1 MSHPLRI
8 VVIVPDLAL
17 LDEQEE
23 HVRLQLERSR
33 SLRVGLLE
41 AQYDIVDT
49 LPADVFL
56 SERIAQLR
64 PDLIIVDT
72 ESEARDALEHVVM
85 ATRDE
90 RRPIVLFTNDP
101 DTTHVRDAVAAG
113 VCAYIVEGLAPQ
125 RIRPILQ
132 VAMARFKHE
141 QSLRAELQDA
151 RDELKDRKTIDRAK
165 GILMERQALSEKQA
179 YDRLRKLAMDKGI
192 KMVQIAQRMIDA
204 AELLG

>member
-41 AQYDIVDT
+41 AQYDIVAT

-64 PDLIIVDT
+64 PDLIIVDA

-85 ATRDE
+85 ATRDA

-101 DTTHVRDAVAAG
+101 DTSHVSDAVAAG

-125 RIRPILQ
+125 RIHPILQ

-141 QSLRAELQDA
+141 ESLRAELQDA

-165 GILMERQALSEKQA
+165 GILMQRQSLTEKEA

>member
-1 MSHPLRI
+1 
-8 VVIVPDLAL
+8 
-17 LDEQEE
+17 
-23 HVRLQLERSR
+23 
-33 SLRVGLLE
+33 
-41 AQYDIVDT
+41 
-49 LPADVFL
+49 
-56 SERIAQLR
+56 
-64 PDLIIVDT
+64 
-72 ESEARDALEHVVM
+72 
-85 ATRDE
+85 
-90 RRPIVLFTNDP
+90 
-101 DTTHVRDAVAAG
+101 VAAG

-165 GILMERQALSEKQA
+165 GILMQRQALSEKQA
-179 YDRLRKLAMDKGI
+179 YDRLRKLAMDKGL

>member
-41 AQYDIVDT
+41 AQYDIVAT

-64 PDLIIVDT
+64 PDLIIVDA

-85 ATRDE
+85 ATRDA

-101 DTTHVRDAVAAG
+101 DTSHVSDAVAAG

-141 QSLRAELQDA
+141 ETLRAELQDA

-165 GILMERQALSEKQA
+165 GILMQRQALTEKQA

>member
-1 MSHPLRI
+1 MSQPLRI
-8 VVIVPDLAL
+8 VVIIPDLAVM
-17 LDEQEE
+17 DDQED
-23 HVRLQLERSR
+23 HVRQQLERSR
-33 SLRVGLLE
+33 ALRMGLLE
-41 AQYDIVDT
+41 AQYDVVAT

-56 SERIAQLR
+56 HERIAQLR
-64 PDLIIVDT
+64 PDLIIVDA

-101 DTTHVRDAVAAG
+101 DTTHVPDAVAAG

-132 VAMARFKHE
+132 VAMARFEHE
-141 QSLRAELQDA
+141 QALRAELKDA

-165 GILMERQALSEKQA
+165 GILMQRQALSEKQA
-179 YDRLRKLAMDKGI
+179 YDRLRKLAMDKGV

>member
-1 MSHPLRI
+1 MNHALRI
-8 VVIVPDLAL
+8 VVIVPDMAL
-17 LDEQEE
+17 GEDQEE
-23 HVRLQLERSR
+23 HAQQQLERSR
-33 SLRVGLLE
+33 SLRMGLLQ
-41 AQYDIVDT
+41 AQYDVVAT

-64 PDLIIVDT
+64 PDLIIVDA
-72 ESEARDALEHVVM
+72 ESEARDALEHVVV

-90 RRPIVLFTNDP
+90 RRPIVLFTNDQ
-101 DTTHVRDAVAAG
+101 DTTHVSDAVAAG

-141 QSLRAELQDA
+141 ESLRAELKSA
-151 RDELKDRKTIDRAK
+151 RSELQDRKTIDRAK
-165 GILMERQALSEKQA
+165 GILMQRQALSEKDA

>member
-41 AQYDIVDT
+41 AQYDIVAT

-64 PDLIIVDT
+64 PDLIIVDA

-85 ATRDE
+85 ATRDK

>member
-1 MSHPLRI
+1 MKHALRI
-8 VVIVPDLAL
+8 VVIIPDMAL
-17 LDEQEE
+17 GEDQEE
-23 HVRLQLERSR
+23 HVQQQLERSR
-33 SLRVGLLE
+33 SLRMGLLQ
-41 AQYDIVDT
+41 AQYDVVAT

-64 PDLIIVDT
+64 PDLIIVDA
-72 ESEARDALEHVVM
+72 ESEARDALEHVVV

-90 RRPIVLFTNDP
+90 RRPIVLFTNDQ
-101 DTTHVRDAVAAG
+101 DTSHVPDAVAAG

-132 VAMARFKHE
+132 VAMARFRHE
-141 QSLRAELQDA
+141 ESLRAELKDA

-165 GILMERQALSEKQA
+165 GILMQRQALSEKDA
-179 YDRLRKLAMDKGI
+179 YDKLRKLAMDKGI

>member
-8 VVIVPDLAL
+8 VVIIPDPALA
-17 LDEQEE
+17 DEQQE
-23 HVRLQLERSR
+23 HVQQQLERSR
-33 SLRVGLLE
+33 SLRMGLLE
-41 AQYDIVDT
+41 AQYDVVAT

-56 SERIAQLR
+56 HERVAQLR
-64 PDLIIVDT
+64 PDLIIVDA
-72 ESEARDALEHVVM
+72 ESDARDALEHVVM

-165 GILMERQALSEKQA
+165 GILMQRQALSEKQA

>member
-41 AQYDIVDT
+41 AQYDIVAT

-64 PDLIIVDT
+64 PDLIIVDA

-101 DTTHVRDAVAAG
+101 DTSHVSDAVAAG

-125 RIRPILQ
+125 RIHPILQ

-141 QSLRAELQDA
+141 ESLRAELQDA

-165 GILMERQALSEKQA
+165 GILMQRQALTEKQA